1 LKSELFSYILSIL
14 LLSLGV
20 IGTTILGSSGGS
32 NQAWADVIEGTEGPD
47 DIVGTLED

>member
-1 LKSELFSYILSIL
+1 L

-20 IGTTILGSSGGS
+20 IGTMILGSSGGN